1 MIRPSHH
8 ISTVKNNKYNR
19 DKEIFKNTY
28 NGSLKNEKNEQ
39 NLTEEQ
45 QQLLTEFR
53 NKINPENN
61 PFNVNNTINIM
72 AMTQD
77 NRIPLNV
84 EDLLIQEDKL
94 FKILD
99 NIRIKVNFNFSAE
112 EYLEF
117 SHINSIQN
125 FDVFYSDPKMKS
137 VITIAQIFEYIS
149 AILGVFLYLKNI
161 LTVQSVD
168 HLRNILYYTHINLL
182 MTISSLLKKI
192 SKEYE
197 NNIWVIKLR
206 DIVNKKKSK
215 FINGDEN
222 FVIEQNNNI
231 LFNSIGNFILTF
243 FNNKNDFQ
251 TFSIINDILCN
262 LSTCNLDNVKNNLSN
277 LKNMMIYASEN
288 SNNSFVHINLPGPFL
303 PKIDKKYEYTLVLDL
318 DETIIHCLDQQEI
331 TPLIRPGTEEFLRE
345 LSPYYEIVIFT
356 ASVREYADEILDM
369 IDKEK
374 KWIQHRLYREHTT
387 VLKRTYLK
395 DLNKLGRDLNKVI
408 IIDNACDNFQLQTD
422 NGIFINTW
430 IDDKKDKVLFNL
442 IPILKEIVVKKI
454 KDVRK
459 ALRKIRD
466 TMIRFYVNGDNQP
479 FNTVLKYITGEKK
492 LTE

>member
-1 MIRPSHH
+1 
-8 ISTVKNNKYNR
+8 
-19 DKEIFKNTY
+19 
-28 NGSLKNEKNEQ
+28 
-39 NLTEEQ
+39 
-45 QQLLTEFR
+45 
-53 NKINPENN
+53 
-61 PFNVNNTINIM
+61 
-72 AMTQD
+72 
-77 NRIPLNV
+77 
-84 EDLLIQEDKL
+84 
-94 FKILD
+94 
-99 NIRIKVNFNFSAE
+99 
-112 EYLEF
+112 
-117 SHINSIQN
+117 
-125 FDVFYSDPKMKS
+125 
-137 VITIAQIFEYIS
+137 
-149 AILGVFLYLKNI
+149 
-161 LTVQSVD
+161 
-168 HLRNILYYTHINLL
+168 
-182 MTISSLLKKI
+182 
-192 SKEYE
+192 
-197 NNIWVIKLR
+197 
-206 DIVNKKKSK
+206 
-215 FINGDEN
+215 
-222 FVIEQNNNI
+222 
-231 LFNSIGNFILTF
+231 
-243 FNNKNDFQ
+243 
-251 TFSIINDILCN
+251 
-262 LSTCNLDNVKNNLSN
+262 
-277 LKNMMIYASEN
+277 MMIYASEN